1 MTRRKRGNNY
11 KPPYYRDNYFQTASY
26 NETLFRCMRDDILQ
40 VALSRFKWVNLPA
53 TCDARYLEWVLI
65 HEGCATIAHPK
76 EDPNY
81 ILTLRAVEQGQRN
94 MYDNPRA
101 WRAMGV
107 TGETDF
113 SCSWAN
119 AVFVWE
125 NETRFPIIQKINIW
139 ARELADIIRAKQINR
154 FHTRMPLIISGA
166 SEQQF
171 DMQNILKNITNGEPA
186 IITTNGIDNIDV
198 KVWNTNVE
206 FLGVELTTEY
216 ENTWN
221 VIYRELGIPSLP
233 FKAERRVTA
242 EVEAY
247 ENQNEL
253 AALSP
258 LDTRRIAAKKYC
270 DRFADY
276 LPEGEFYPVW
286 NKDVV
291 SSNYDITHKY
301 STFLEQG
308 GAAKQQ
314 WQK

>member
-1 MTRRKRGNNY
+1 MTRRKRNTY
-11 KPPYYRDNYFQTASY
+11 KAPYYRDNYFQTVSY

-40 VALSRFKWVNLPA
+40 VALSRFKWVNLPD

-65 HEGCATIAHPK
+65 HEGCATIAHPM
-76 EDPNY
+76 DNPGY
-81 ILTLRAVEQGQRN
+81 ILSLRAVEQGPRN

-101 WRAMGV
+101 WRAMGQ

-113 SCSWAN
+113 SCTWSN
-119 AVFVWE
+119 GVFMWE

-139 ARELADIIRAKQINR
+139 ARELADIIRSKQINR
-154 FHTRMPLIISGA
+154 FHTRMPVIISGA

-198 KVWNTNVE
+198 KVWNTNVD
-206 FLGVELTTEY
+206 FLGTDLTTEY

-221 VIYRELGIPSLP
+221 VIYRELGIPSMP

-258 LDTRRIAAKKYC
+258 LDTRRVAAKKYC
-270 DRFADY
+270 DRFADN
-276 LPEGEFYPVW
+276 LPYGEFYPVW

-291 SSNYDITHKY
+291 SDNYNITHKFA
-301 STFLEQG
+301 TFLEEG
-308 GAAKQQ
+308 GQTN
-314 WQK
+314 